1 MWSLVLKEGNT
12 ASEGH
17 HILLNSI
24 TIVTRKSRRMDQLL
38 REATDIVL
46 CLRNVNMEES
56 LSLNRLRSLSFTL
69 CKKGSKKHS
78 PRVEQSTF

>member
-1 MWSLVLKEGNT
+1 
-12 ASEGH
+12 
-17 HILLNSI
+17 
-24 TIVTRKSRRMDQLL
+24 MDQLI

-56 LSLNRLRSLSFTL
+56 LSLNRLRSLSFTP

-78 PRVEQSTF
+78 PRVEQSHLLRHSYLILITGAHMNKAYYSTSQR